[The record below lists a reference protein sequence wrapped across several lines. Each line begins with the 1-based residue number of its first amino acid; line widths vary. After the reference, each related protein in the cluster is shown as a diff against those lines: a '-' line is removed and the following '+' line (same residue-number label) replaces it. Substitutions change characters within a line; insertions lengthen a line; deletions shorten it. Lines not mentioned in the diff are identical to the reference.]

1 MGLLTVK
8 NFSIK
13 ANVSDTTIYKYI
25 KNGTLTTKTINGRT
39 MLDEE
44 QLETLFEVRAKLQQ
58 TISNGIGNPFETN
71 QNNSSHNPDK
81 IYEKDFLEN
90 LVSNG
95 LAVIKNEDLE
105 KLQTELN
112 DLKQENKDLY
122 ERLISLER
130 EQKQEIQKVHN
141 AKDEQLKMYMEL
153 LKKQTDNILE
163 AQPHQKHSYNKHK
176 DDSHEVEIIEADT
189 EPAKERMKPKKF
201 FKLLG
206 ERGYSEKEIKS
217 IIKQQLKSKD
227 PRFAVIDGKMV
238 IYKDKFNDL

>member
-58 TISNGIGNPFETN
+58 TISNGFTNQLETN
-71 QNNSSHNPDK
+71 QNIQQNNTIENS
-81 IYEKDFLEN
+81 EKYFLEN

-105 KLQTELN
+105 KLRTELN
-112 DLKQENKDLY
+112 DLKQENKNLY

-153 LKKQTDNILE
+153 LKKQTENILD
-163 AQPHQKHSYNKHK
+163 AQPHQKHSHSKHN

-189 EPAKERMKPKKF
+189 ETVRERMKPKKF
-201 FKLLG
+201 FSLMSDK
-206 ERGYSEKEIKS
+206 GYTEKEIKK
-217 IIKQQLKSKD
+217 IIKRQLEKKD
-227 PRFAVIDGKMV
+227 DRFGIIDGKFV